1 MCEFGSF
8 NLLACQC
15 FSDVQ
20 CKIYCG
26 KTRRTDPVDGCTCIS
41 DAEYRAYFPDWAT
54 EKDIDY
60 SWKIQFERFQV
71 LANTFESQEIRP
83 LKPMSEES
91 GSKRLNIMDEIFGND
106 SGANLAAGSALAYA
120 LAILAFVFE

>member
-71 LANTFESQEIRP
+71 LANTFESQEIRHF
-83 LKPMSEES
+83 LNES
-91 GSKRLNIMDEIFGND
+91 SPVY
-106 SGANLAAGSALAYA
+106 SGP
-120 LAILAFVFE
+120 ILFLCDLQCE